1 MNKKYFIFFISFI
14 IFLIAIFTTVAI
26 FSNTNKDNTK
36 DKVEEEIRYIEDKL
50 LGMANSLNNIPF
62 SNSVILQ
69 QNTIKGQSGSSDDNG
84 SDSGDSNSSEESGS
98 SSTSSSGGSSGSSR
112 SEEYTKYNV
121 ETQNVLINTNSPID
135 WNYLKSTVQE
145 LYTSWPNIMI
155 DLHSLNIKNEDIL
168 NFSNNLD
175 TLIINIQNEDKKATL
190 NSLSILYS
198 FIPVYKEQYLDDTDK
213 INIAYTK
220 TYIINSYALLEEEKW
235 EDIQIQI
242 SKAQEYFGII
252 INSVN
257 ENRNQSSISK
267 TYILLNEMNNV
278 IKLKDKKLFYL
289 KYINLMENAMNT

>member
-84 SDSGDSNSSEESGS
+84 SDSGDSNSSEESGL